1 MSHAQPLSFYLSP
14 PEACSYLPA
23 RDAVNLF
30 ADPLAPMDTELY
42 GRLIDHG
49 FRRSG
54 RYVYRPQCGT
64 CKACVPSRIAVSE
77 FKPNR
82 SQQRNL
88 KRNQDLDA
96 SVRAPR
102 FRDEHFALYQRYQ
115 DGRHPGGGMDN
126 PRPESYRDFLIC
138 DWTETLFVELR
149 LAGRTL
155 AVAVTDLLPQGLS
168 AVYTFFDPEQSAR
181 GLGTY
186 AVLWQIREARRRG
199 LPYVYLG
206 YWIAG
211 NRKMRYKTRFRPI
224 EGLVEGRWRR
234 LPTTTRPVEA
244 E

>member
-1 MSHAQPLSFYLSP
+1 MSHAQPLNFYLSP
-14 PEACSYLPA
+14 PEPCSYLPG

-30 ADPLAPMDTELY
+30 ADPLAPMDTALY

-54 RYVYRPQCGT
+54 RYVYRPQCGA
-64 CKACVPSRIAVSE
+64 CEACVPTRIAVDAFRPS
-77 FKPNR
+77 R
-82 SQQRNL
+82 SQRRNME
-88 KRNQDLDA
+88 RNRDLEVVLRPARFQDQ
-96 SVRAPR
+96 
-102 FRDEHFALYQRYQ
+102 HFALYRRYQ
-115 DGRHPGGGMDN
+115 QGRHAGGGMDN

-155 AVAVTDLLPQGLS
+155 AVAVTDVLPRGLS
-168 AVYTFFDPEQSAR
+168 AVYTFFDPDHSER

-186 AVLWQIREARRRG
+186 AVLWQIREARRRA

-224 EGLVEGRWRR
+224 EGLVHGRWQP
-234 LPTTTRPVEA
+234 LPTPALES